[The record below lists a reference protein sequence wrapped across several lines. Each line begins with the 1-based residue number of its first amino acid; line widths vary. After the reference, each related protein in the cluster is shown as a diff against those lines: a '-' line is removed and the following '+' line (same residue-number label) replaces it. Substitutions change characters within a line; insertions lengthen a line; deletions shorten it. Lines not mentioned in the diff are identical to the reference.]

1 MKTVYPTKVS
11 VTLVLIISI
20 IVGCTLIPLI
30 INSKWILFF
39 IDLLVYAIVLYLMLS
54 IKYEINDSQLIIH
67 QAIGKM
73 IIDINTIKSIEPTH
87 TILSAPASS
96 LDRLR
101 ISYNK
106 YDEVVISPRRK
117 EEFIRQ
123 LQYDFAVVQ
132 AFHRG
137 QSLITDSLTKSVHI
151 KNFKAEYL
159 ESFNPS
165 ILQSLSYACT
175 G

>member
-11 VTLVLIISI
+11 ITLILIISI
-20 IVGCTLIPLI
+20 IMGCILISLAVS
-30 INSKWILFF
+30 SKWIPFF
-39 IDLLVYAIVLYLMLS
+39 INLLLYVSVVYLMVS
-54 IKYEINDSQLIIH
+54 IKYEINESQLIIH
-67 QAIGKM
+67 QAMGKM
-73 IIDINTIKSIEPTH
+73 VIDINTIKSIEPTH

-106 YDEVVISPRRK
+106 YDDVVISPRRK

-123 LQYDFAVVQ
+123 LQSINPNIV
-132 AFHRG
+132 
-137 QSLITDSLTKSVHI
+137 
-151 KNFKAEYL
+151 FKEK
-159 ESFNPS
+159 
-165 ILQSLSYACT
+165 